1 MGCIKRFVFGLFLIF
16 LVVLVLSGLSFSQLK
31 LNGLMFGDYY
41 YVIKNHND
49 KIEGENGFWFRRIY
63 FTAENK
69 LNDEFSVR
77 YRVELNSSGN
87 FQTKDKITPYT
98 KHAYIKWS
106 RKNQNILFG
115 LSPTPTYEVTEN
127 LWGYRSVEKPP
138 LDLQG
143 YRPTSN
149 FGINF
154 QGAVDPKKILNY
166 SLMFANRG
174 GTSSEAG
181 KGKSIMLSL
190 AMKNKGFVI
199 EGYADAY
206 DEPKGKGTYVLQGF
220 VGYESKQFRG
230 GAQYSRQ
237 TRRLG
242 PNAGN
247 KNYGLMSFFATGEF
261 APNVWG
267 IARFDKILDPNPA
280 GASIAYLPLDPTA
293 KMNILILG
301 LDLCPIKD
309 VHIIPNVEIVKY
321 DKPEK
326 GDTPNSD
333 FMPRLTMW
341 FNF

>member
-1 MGCIKRFVFGLFLIF
+1 MKTDLIVILFFETIFVSVTI
-16 LVVLVLSGLSFSQLK
+16 SSAQLK
-31 LNGLMFGDYY
+31 FSGYMFGDYY
-41 YVIKNHND
+41 YVVKNHNE

-63 FTAENK
+63 FTADNK

-77 YRVELNSSGN
+77 YRMELNSTGN
-87 FQTKDKITPYT
+87 FQTKDKLTPYT

-106 RKNQNILFG
+106 RNNQSIVFG
-115 LSPTPTYEVTEN
+115 LSPTPTFELIEN

-138 LDLQG
+138 MDLQG

-154 QGAVDPKKILNY
+154 QGALDPKKTLNY

-174 GTSSEAG
+174 GTSSEVG

-190 AMKNKGFVI
+190 AVKNKGFVI
-199 EGYADAY
+199 EGYADTY
-206 DEPKGKGTYVLQGF
+206 DESKGKRTYVLQGF

-237 TRRLG
+237 TRRIG

-247 KNYGLMSFFATGEF
+247 KNYGILSFFATGEF
-261 APNVWG
+261 ALNVWG
-267 IARFDKILDPNPA
+267 IARSDKILDPNPG

-293 KMNILILG
+293 KMNIIILG
-301 LDLCPIKD
+301 LDLRPIKD
-309 VHIIPNVEIVKY
+309 VHIMPNVEIVKY
-321 DKPEK
+321 DKPEM
-326 GDTPNSD
+326 GNRPNSD
-333 FMPRLTMW
+333 FMPRLTLW
-341 FNF
+341 YNF